1 MFRSLISATGFKICD
16 GKFLGMS
23 RLLLWMLWL
32 WLWPSYG
39 QRMCFGQS
47 KIQTSTAHNFN
58 IAGRRQKI
66 KKTVES
72 VDVGVSAADVAAVAA
87 VVVVVVVDGPVAMLW
102 ILPPASVGMWP
113 QT

>member
-1 MFRSLISATGFKICD
+1 MQQDLKYAMENFLECHGCCCCGCGCGPRTVKECVLVNQKFRPPQLTIST
-16 GKFLGMS
+16 L
-23 RLLLWMLWL
+23 
-32 WLWPSYG
+32 
-39 QRMCFGQS
+39 
-47 KIQTSTAHNFN
+47 H

-72 VDVGVSAADVAAVAA
+72 VDVGVSAADVAAVVVVVVVL